1 MPTSPKK
8 SVVITGANKGIG
20 FEVARGLARAGLTV
34 YLAARDAE
42 RGRAAAESLRGE
54 GLDVRDLVL
63 DVTDQV
69 SVDRA
74 VATFRE
80 SASSL
85 DVLINN
91 AGIVDHSDGP
101 PTCCNPAAM
110 ERTYVTNVVGPVR
123 VTQAFLPLLR
133 QSPAASILNISSD
146 LGSLTRAAD
155 PSSPY
160 YPHRFCGYAGTKAA
174 LNMFT
179 VHLAG
184 ELKDTSIRVNSVNPG
199 FTATD
204 FNGNR
209 GPQTVEEGAR
219 EVLRVAL
226 LEQDVPSGVFV
237 ESAGVI
243 PW

>member
-1 MPTSPKK
+1 MPTSAKK

-34 YLAARDAE
+34 YLAARDAV
-42 RGRAAAESLRGE
+42 RGRVAAEPLRAE

-63 DVTDQV
+63 DVTDQG

-74 VATFRE
+74 VASFRKSSE
-80 SASSL
+80 SL

-91 AGIVDHSDGP
+91 AGIVDRGDGQP
-101 PTCCNPAAM
+101 SCCDPAAM
-110 ERTYVTNVVGPVR
+110 ERTYATNVAGPVR

-133 QSPAASILNISSD
+133 LSAAASILNISSD
-146 LGSLTRAAD
+146 LGSLTRAGD
-155 PSSPY
+155 SGSPY

-184 ELKDTSIRVNSVNPG
+184 ELKDTGIRVNSVNPG

-204 FNGNR
+204 FNGHR

-226 LEQDVPSGVFV
+226 LEQEVPSGVFV
-237 ESAGVI
+237 ETSGII

>member
-1 MPTSPKK
+1 MPTTQKK

-42 RGRAAAESLRGE
+42 RGRAAAESLRAE

-63 DVTDQV
+63 DVTDQA

-91 AGIVDHSDGP
+91 AGIVDHGDGP
-101 PTCCNPAAM
+101 PTSSSAAGM
-110 ERTYVTNVVGPVR
+110 ERTYATNVVGAVR

-133 QSPAASILNISSD
+133 ESPEASILNISSD
-146 LGSLTRAAD
+146 LGSLTRTGD
-155 PSSPY
+155 PRSPY
-160 YPHRFCGYAGTKAA
+160 YANRFTGYAGTKAA

-184 ELKDTSIRVNSVNPG
+184 ELKDTKIRVNSVNPG

-204 FNGNR
+204 FNGHR

-219 EVLRVAL
+219 EILRVAL
-226 LEQDVPSGVFV
+226 LEQDVPSGVFI
-237 ESAGVI
+237 ENAGVI

>member
-1 MPTSPKK
+1 MSSSPKR
-8 SVVITGANKGIG
+8 SVLITGANKGIG
-20 FEVARGLARAGLTV
+20 FEVARGLARAGLIV

-42 RGRAAAESLRGE
+42 RGRAAAESLRAE
-54 GLDVRDLVL
+54 GLEVRDLVL
-63 DVTDQV
+63 DVTDQG

-74 VATFRE
+74 VASFRE
-80 SASSL
+80 TSESL

-91 AGIVDHSDGP
+91 AGIVDRSDGP
-101 PTCCNPAAM
+101 PTRSDPAAM
-110 ERTYVTNVVGPVR
+110 ERTYATNVVGPVR

-133 QSPAASILNISSD
+133 LSPAASILNISSD
-146 LGSLTRAAD
+146 LGSLARASD
-155 PSSPY
+155 PGSPY
-160 YPHRFCGYAGTKAA
+160 YGIRFTGYAGTKAA

-184 ELKDTSIRVNSVNPG
+184 ELKDAGIRVNSVNPG

-204 FNGNR
+204 FNGHR

-226 LEQDVPSGVFV
+226 LEQDVPSGVFA
-237 ESAGVI
+237 ETSGII